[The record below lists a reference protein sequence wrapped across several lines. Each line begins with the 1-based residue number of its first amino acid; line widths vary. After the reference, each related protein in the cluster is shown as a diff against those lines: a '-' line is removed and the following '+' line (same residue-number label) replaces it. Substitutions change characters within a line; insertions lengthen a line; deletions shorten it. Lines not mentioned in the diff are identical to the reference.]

1 MTVFLKDIFGYKEG
15 IKMGKKLLGSMLLLL
30 LGMVSFTFLP
40 GLKVEAAEQVHIVS
54 SQETVES
61 IAANY
66 DISAEQLMKTNGLP
80 DGTLYVGQK
89 LIIQTVYTPSIYQWT
104 ERGKQIGNYAK
115 TFIGFKKAAEEETPI
130 NGFDSSGLIYW
141 VLSRQQV
148 PIDRLSVE
156 GYYKQGMVT
165 DTPKA
170 GDVIFFL
177 EKESSKIVTAG
188 IYLGG
193 DQFVNSGYGA
203 ETVQVRS
210 ITEEYFAQFQAE
222 FKTFTPKGEHVVKN
236 NETLKSISENYG
248 VSVETIKKR
257 NALPTD
263 SLMQGQYLQIYSSP
277 LYPFYANQKAS
288 YDKALDVIK
297 YAYTLRGFP
306 YVFGEYDPIIG
317 MDCSGFI
324 YWVMKEQ
331 GISVKRSSAADYY
344 SLLRKLKNPKAGDLV
359 FFKESDLSKEITHVG
374 IYLGDGLFIHTT
386 KNTGVHISDLT
397 SSYFE
402 QKFESFGQ
410 VQNNMD

>member
-1 MTVFLKDIFGYKEG
+1 
-15 IKMGKKLLGSMLLLL
+15 MGKRILGSMLLLL
-30 LGMVSFTFLP
+30 LGMVSFTFLS
-40 GLKVEAAEQVHIVS
+40 GLKVEAADRVHTVS

-61 IAANY
+61 IAATY

-80 DGTLYVGQK
+80 DGKLYRGQK
-89 LIIQTVYTPSIYQWT
+89 LIIQTDYTPSIYQWT

-115 TFIGFKKAAEEETPI
+115 SFTGFKKTAGEETPKK
-130 NGFDSSGLIYW
+130 GFDSSGLIYW
-141 VLSRQQV
+141 VLSRQNV
-148 PIDRLSVE
+148 PTDRMSVE
-156 GYYKQGMVT
+156 GYYKEGMDT

-177 EKESSKIVTAG
+177 EKESSKVVTAG

-193 DQFVNSGYGA
+193 NQFVNSGYGA

-210 ITEEYFAQFQAE
+210 TTEKYFEQYQAAY
-222 FKTFTPKGEHVVKN
+222 KTYTPKGEHVVQN
-236 NETLKSISENYG
+236 NETLKSISDIYG
-248 VSVETIKKR
+248 ISVETIKMR

-277 LYPFYANQKAS
+277 LYPFYANQEAS
-288 YDKALDVIK
+288 YDKAYDVIK
-297 YAYTLRGFP
+297 YAYTLRGFT
-306 YVFGEYDPIIG
+306 YVFGEYDPMIG

-331 GISVKRSSAADYY
+331 GISIKRGSAADYY
-344 SLLRKLKNPKAGDLV
+344 SLLPKLRDPKAGDLV
-359 FFKESDLSKEITHVG
+359 FFRDTDLSQEIAHVG
-374 IYLGDGLFIHTT
+374 IYLGDGRFIHTT

-397 SSYFE
+397 SSYFT

-410 VQNNMD
+410 VQSNMD

>member
-1 MTVFLKDIFGYKEG
+1 
-15 IKMGKKLLGSMLLLL
+15 MGKRILGSMLLLL
-30 LGMVSFTFLP
+30 LGMVSFTFLS
-40 GLKVEAAEQVHIVS
+40 GLKVEAADRVHTVS

-61 IAANY
+61 IAATY

-80 DGTLYVGQK
+80 DGKLYRGQK
-89 LIIQTVYTPSIYQWT
+89 LIIQTDYTPSIYQWT

-115 TFIGFKKAAEEETPI
+115 SFTGFKKTAGEETPKK
-130 NGFDSSGLIYW
+130 GFDSSGLIYW
-141 VLSRQQV
+141 VLSRQNV
-148 PIDRLSVE
+148 PIDRMSVE
-156 GYYKQGMVT
+156 GYYREGMDT

-177 EKESSKIVTAG
+177 EKESSKVVTAG

-193 DQFVNSGYGA
+193 NQFVNSGYGA

-210 ITEEYFAQFQAE
+210 TTEKYFEQYQAAY
-222 FKTFTPKGEHVVKN
+222 KTYTPKGEHVVQN
-236 NETLKSISENYG
+236 NETLKSISDIYG
-248 VSVETIKKR
+248 ISVDTIKMR

-277 LYPFYANQKAS
+277 LYPFYANQEAS
-288 YDKALDVIK
+288 YDKAYDVIK
-297 YAYTLRGFP
+297 YAYTLRGFT
-306 YVFGEYDPIIG
+306 YVFGEYDPMIG

-331 GISVKRSSAADYY
+331 GISIKRGSAADYY
-344 SLLRKLKNPKAGDLV
+344 SLLPKLRDPKAGDLV
-359 FFKESDLSKEITHVG
+359 FFRDTDLSQEIAHVG
-374 IYLGDGLFIHTT
+374 IYLGDGRFIHTT

-397 SSYFE
+397 SSYFT

-410 VQNNMD
+410 VQSNMD